1 MHDTVWQPGQEVE
14 DNMLM
19 GGQNIAQIGAI
30 KHIFERWEHPHP
42 NGGSVFTGDEAV
54 LASTIGL
61 TKAAATA
68 EFDPSEQFRV

>member
-1 MHDTVWQPGQEVE
+1 MDDTVWQPGQEVE

-19 GGQNIAQIGAI
+19 GRQNIAQIGAI

-42 NGGSVFTGDEAV
+42 NGWSVFTGDEAV

-61 TKAAATA
+61 TKAVATA
-68 EFDPSEQFRV
+68 KFDSSEAFKV